1 MIVLVVRWAF
11 GHSALPL
18 LMEGKYILSSLCIL
32 EISCYLCILCM
43 LTYTIT
49 SFRDDID
56 KGKTF
61 IGNTGFFLSKDVD
74 LEFWFFQF
82 AFACAVSSIVAGT
95 IAERCKMT
103 AYLFYSLVS
112 IIVIVLKYVCYSLIL
127 YCISYI
133 IYLHIH
139 TTVLIRLCLPCSS
152 PLILECQWI
161 PLCFCC

>member
-1 MIVLVVRWAF
+1 MLVVRWAF

-74 LEFWFFQF
+74 LEFW
-82 AFACAVSSIVAGT
+82 
-95 IAERCKMT
+95 
-103 AYLFYSLVS
+103 
-112 IIVIVLKYVCYSLIL
+112 
-127 YCISYI
+127 
-133 IYLHIH
+133 
-139 TTVLIRLCLPCSS
+139 
-152 PLILECQWI
+152 
-161 PLCFCC
+161 

>member
-1 MIVLVVRWAF
+1 
-11 GHSALPL
+11 
-18 LMEGKYILSSLCIL
+18 
-32 EISCYLCILCM
+32 M
-43 LTYTIT
+43 LTFTIT

-112 IIVIVLKYVCYSLIL
+112 NSSQACILLSHLLLYLI
-127 YCISYI
+127 YNIST
-133 IYLHIH
+133 HIH

-161 PLCFCC
+161 PLCFCCRATLGCRSNRLSWLWRSAHDWWRCSSRYGDHFRTS